1 MKQRSG
7 RNENRR
13 SSYKL
18 ASIIAL
24 FQVTEE
30 GREKKNCKRKN
41 MDTMIYLL
49 DDKKIILRNLIS
61 KNEDVKRENENI
73 ELENKAFLRLI
84 ENYEKKKK
92 HLNLLAYV
100 HYVCTSLY
108 RKEQSLNFNL
118 LHKDFL
124 SSLKD
129 DLDDSIV
136 NYKEDF
142 TNILIKNGEVPRG
155 DEEDTSSDVKKK
167 VGNMTSP
174 KSGIYD
180 VNVEEMI
187 TAGGGGTS
195 GDNELPCEKSS
206 WQVASQRGV
215 NSENGEAYERGD
227 PMPPGSSKEG
237 KPQTGEPHTTDIG
250 KEKNICLL
258 WDGEEAEEKFYELQ
272 SFQQHAKVH
281 KTCLNLME
289 KQHLIL
295 REIEKIKSEIKK
307 VTVHFENTKI
317 IIGSLISQSKI
328 FLFELEGE
336 IKKYKQMKE
345 KIKKDN
351 FLVKKSICIQEFYN
365 GIIKTQKLKMEE
377 AEKTKKTLLN
387 LYKKKLSNINYIV
400 SINENINHVDFLYLH
415 VLIYNKTLNYD
426 RLMREHEQSY
436 AYLRKLLN
444 QMSTTYSQISQKE
457 KKEKEIFATMEKNCI
472 ALRDIDSL
480 IVDTTNKINSSDTVA
495 NKWANRLKPS
505 TVISQYE
512 HMDSMR
518 SCTVLECI
526 QMNRTIHLLPQ
537 HLLPHH
543 LLSHNLPLTIN
554 CSSSLQC
561 DVKKKIKSYE
571 RKIDMMENVK
581 SRN

>member
-1 MKQRSG
+1 
-7 RNENRR
+7 
-13 SSYKL
+13 
-18 ASIIAL
+18 
-24 FQVTEE
+24 
-30 GREKKNCKRKN
+30 
-41 MDTMIYLL
+41 MDTMTYLL

-73 ELENKAFLRLI
+73 ELENKAFLSLI

-92 HLNLLAYV
+92 HLNILAFV

-108 RKEQSLNFNL
+108 RKEQNLNFNL

-129 DLDDSIV
+129 DLDDSII

-142 TNILIKNGEVPRG
+142 TNILIKNGEVSKG
-155 DEEDTSSDVKKK
+155 DEEDNSSDVKKK
-167 VGNMTSP
+167 VGIMASP

-180 VNVEEMI
+180 VNMEEMI
-187 TAGGGGTS
+187 TAGGGNTS

-206 WQVASQRGV
+206 WQVASQRGM
-215 NSENGEAYERGD
+215 NSENGEAYEKD
-227 PMPPGSSKEG
+227 DSIPPGSREEG
-237 KPQTGEPHTTDIG
+237 KPQTGEPHTTDIAAGKRLG

-258 WDGEEAEEKFYELQ
+258 WDEEEAEEKFYELQ

-295 REIEKIKSEIKK
+295 REIEKLKSEIKK

-336 IKKYKQMKE
+336 IKKYKQTKE

-351 FLVKKSICIQEFYN
+351 FLVKKSICIQDFYDE
-365 GIIKTQKLKMEE
+365 IIKTQKLKMEE
-377 AEKTKKTLLN
+377 AKKTKKTLLN
-387 LYKKKLSNINYIV
+387 LYKKKLSNINYII

-415 VLIYNKTLNYD
+415 VLIYNKRLNYD

-457 KKEKEIFATMEKNCI
+457 KKEKEILATMEKNCL

-495 NKWANRLKPS
+495 NK
-505 TVISQYE
+505 ISQYE

-526 QMNRTIHLLPQ
+526 QINRTI
-537 HLLPHH
+537 
-543 LLSHNLPLTIN
+543 
-554 CSSSLQC
+554 C

-571 RKIDMMENVK
+571 RKIDMMANVK